1 MTPEPNP
8 PTPTPSEQKTHTPI
22 TCPYCG
28 SARSVGTHQGWEY
41 RCGTRVYDNPA
52 ANGRTLVCLATAE
65 KKADKARIAS
75 LETDLAAMSAE
86 VERAKLALSSLQESV
101 RHAREHNQNWQ
112 AKAERLEDESLTLRA
127 SIAEK
132 DEALRK
138 IQKDAETAINFG
150 TDEHAIFSEI
160 YVTTEGA
167 LSSTGSELMERLKK
181 AEAERAEEWRKNRE
195 LRSEN
200 DTLRASLDDVNASRD
215 RLGKALEELR
225 GAISTF
231 KGHGMPGFTDRALAL
246 IVIGETDAALAEWRG
261 EK

>member
-1 MTPEPNP
+1 MTPEQK
-8 PTPTPSEQKTHTPI
+8 TPTPRTDAAS
-22 TCPYCG
+22 YFLNM
-28 SARSVGTHQGWEY
+28 GTE
-41 RCGTRVYDNPA
+41 DNPEPHE
-52 ANGRTLVCLATAE
+52 VVHAE
-65 KKADKARIAS
+65 RMRV
-75 LETDLAAMSAE
+75 LETELAA
-86 VERAKLALSSLQESV
+86 
-101 RHAREHNQNWQ
+101 
-112 AKAERLEDESLTLRA
+112 TLREA
-127 SIAEK
+127 TKELDRLKAAIAEK